1 MKLIYICIV
10 KKVINDTKESKDMK
24 ESEIVMQKVED
35 FIIDEFARYIDAI
48 GGKVMMGRIFGLL
61 VTKHEPMSLT
71 QIAQRLQVSKPAI
84 STTIKALVEIRF
96 LQKVYNP
103 EFPREDFYIFTHE
116 SMEMVIDPGIVKLEN
131 LMERIDRATEMI
143 EKEAKDIERS
153 EELKQLDNKLKVMR
167 DSFAIVLEEYYIFG
181 ERVKERI
188 RKMSEEMH

>member
-1 MKLIYICIV
+1 MKLNYICIV
-10 KKVINDTKESKDMK
+10 KNVVNDAKEDKVMK

-71 QIAQRLQVSKPAI
+71 QIAQRLKVSKPAI

-103 EFPREDFYIFTHE
+103 DFPREDFYIFSHE
-116 SMEMVIDPGIVKLEN
+116 SMEMVIDPGIVKLQN

-143 EKEAKDIERS
+143 AKESVDIDKS
-153 EELKQLDNKLKVMR
+153 EGLQKLDEKLKVMR
-167 DSFAIVLEEYYIFG
+167 ESFAIVLEEYYIFG

-188 RKMSEEMH
+188 RKMSEKMH